1 MQALAALADAGP
13 IAGLLQ
19 GTSVWVLADAAALRL
34 FERACLG
41 LAEMGGATG
50 LELQAAGLQC
60 YCAAPAAA
68 AAAPVPAPLCNNPGG
83 SSRAAQGSPASP
95 PANGGSGAH
104 TATEKASGS
113 HSNESIAAL
122 VAHAPANAG
131 MGSTAAGQP
140 CGSHG
145 EQRIAAVS
153 GTAAGGAGAD
163 STAAAQPAGAE
174 PGPLEIS
181 DAMRSLKV
189 GRSFEPPASDAPA
202 RYSYATGAA
211 TPPVHSAADDA
222 LPADSGAQPTAADPI
237 DVDAFGT
244 LPLFDSGAAGI
255 PRSLPASAARH
266 SLAAGGSAAPAH
278 AASMP
283 AAAERSD
290 GMAAPELRP
299 ASAAGRPLAADG
311 GSAPACAAAL
321 RATGEGSYLNPNPNM
336 ATSGGGP
343 QGSGGSA
350 EPPRPGG
357 SGSGLGSECVD
368 GPRAGVQ
375 PGALRLSLEE
385 AFFLAHALGLL
396 RVLTDRAGGGGLAE
410 LTCNVLPACLTVL
423 Y

>member
-1 MQALAALADAGP
+1 MALADAGP

-41 LAEMGGATG
+41 LAEVGGATG

-68 AAAPVPAPLCNNPGG
+68 PAAPASAPPCNTG
-83 SSRAAQGSPASP
+83 SSRAALASPAI
-95 PANGGSGAH
+95 NGGSGAR
-104 TATEKASGS
+104 TATEEASGS

-122 VAHAPANAG
+122 AAHAPADAA

-140 CGSHG
+140 RGSHG
-145 EQRIAAVS
+145 EQRNAATS
-153 GTAAGGAGAD
+153 RAAAGGAGAD
-163 STAAAQPAGAE
+163 SPAAAQPAGAE
-174 PGPLEIS
+174 LGRLQIS
-181 DAMRSLKV
+181 DAMRSLEV
-189 GRSFEPPASDAPA
+189 GRSSAPPAGDAPA
-202 RYSYATGAA
+202 RDSRATGAA

-222 LPADSGAQPTAADPI
+222 LPAGSGAQPAAADPAAA
-237 DVDAFGT
+237 DTFGA
-244 LPLFDSGAAGI
+244 LPLFDSGAVGI
-255 PRSLPASAARH
+255 PRSLPACAGRRSLPAAE
-266 SLAAGGSAAPAH
+266 SAAPAN
-278 AASMP
+278 AAPMP

-299 ASAAGRPLAADG
+299 ASAAGGPPAADG
-311 GSAPACAAAL
+311 GSAPVRAAAL
-321 RATGEGSYLNPNPNM
+321 RAVGEGSCLDPNTST

-343 QGSGGSA
+343 QGSGGAA
-350 EPPRPGG
+350 EPPQPGG

-368 GPRAGVQ
+368 GPRASAQ

-396 RVLTDRAGGGGLAE
+396 RVRTDQAGSGGLAE
-410 LTCNVLPACLTVL
+410 LTCTVLPACLIVL
-423 Y
+423 D